1 MTWLDIL
8 KRLAGPV
15 AVLVVLFL
23 VVAGLEA
30 MQAMA
35 RQQGYDQAAAEGHA
49 ALEQLQREY
58 AETDTQRARQAE
70 ADAKAAAN
78 RLAAERSRNDRLAA
92 DLAEQQRQHRKTTD
106 QLAGEIARVNDL
118 YREALDAPPKPVPA
132 CVLTRGWVRVY
143 DEATGAR
150 VPAAPAAAGA
160 VASTGAGNP
169 AEQLPSGVDQ
179 RAVLEH
185 HVRYAEQCRNTAAQ
199 LDALI
204 DAVEGH

>member
-15 AVLVVLFL
+15 AVISILLL
-23 VVAGLEA
+23 IVAGAEA
-30 MQAMA
+30 MQALS
-35 RQQGYDQAAAEGHA
+35 RQQGYDLAKAEGQA
-49 ALEQLQREY
+49 ALEQLQRKY
-58 AETDTQRARQAE
+58 AEADTKRARQAE
-70 ADAKAAAN
+70 DDAKAAAN
-78 RLAAERSRNDRLAA
+78 RLASEQSRANKLAA
-92 DLAEQQRQHRKTTD
+92 ALAEQQRQHRKTTD
-106 QLAGEIARVNDL
+106 HLAGEIARVNDL

-150 VPAAPAAAGA
+150 VPAARPAAGA
-160 VASTGAGNP
+160 ATPAGAGDP
-169 AEQLPSGVDQ
+169 ADQLPAGIDQ

>member
-15 AVLVVLFL
+15 AVLAVLFL

-30 MQAMA
+30 MQATA
-35 RQQGYDQAAAEGHA
+35 RQQGYDQAQAEGKA
-49 ALEQLQREY
+49 ALEQLQRKY
-58 AETDTQRARQAE
+58 AEADTQRARQAE

-78 RLAAERSRNDRLAA
+78 RLASEKARADKLAA
-92 DLAEQQRQHRKTTD
+92 ELAAQQRQHRKTTD

-132 CVLTRGWVRVY
+132 CLLTRGWVRVY

-150 VPAAPAAAGA
+150 VPADPAAAGA
-160 VASTGAGNP
+160 AAPTGAGGP
-169 AEQLPSGVDQ
+169 ADQLPSGVDQ
-179 RAVLEH
+179 RAVLAH